1 MSSTAAGSSAS
12 FVLTMGYIDAWNG
25 NTNLCATTNSEDYP
39 SVTITMKAQTLINQ
53 VVLVPPI
60 EHGAFEQLVEVY
72 IDSYSGGSVK
82 CGTDSLPSIFTN
94 FEFSCPSTLGYQVRV
109 KSKNTASVLKLCSV
123 GVMSSCDCTQ
133 TSLLEEEMP
142 DFGARIASTAVTANY
157 MGAAVTV

>member
-25 NTNLCATTNSEDYP
+25 NTNLCATTNSENYP

-72 IDSYSGGSVK
+72 IDSYSGGPVK
-82 CGTDSLPSIFTN
+82 CGTDSSPSIFTN

-109 KSKNTASVLKLCSV
+109 
-123 GVMSSCDCTQ
+123 
-133 TSLLEEEMP
+133 
-142 DFGARIASTAVTANY
+142 
-157 MGAAVTV
+157 

>member
-60 EHGAFEQLVEVY
+60 ENGAFEQLVEVY
-72 IDSYSGGSVK
+72 IDSYAGSPVK
-82 CGTDSLPSIFTN
+82 CGTDSSPSIFTN
-94 FEFSCPSTLGYQVRV
+94 FEF
-109 KSKNTASVLKLCSV
+109 
-123 GVMSSCDCTQ
+123 
-133 TSLLEEEMP
+133 
-142 DFGARIASTAVTANY
+142 
-157 MGAAVTV
+157 